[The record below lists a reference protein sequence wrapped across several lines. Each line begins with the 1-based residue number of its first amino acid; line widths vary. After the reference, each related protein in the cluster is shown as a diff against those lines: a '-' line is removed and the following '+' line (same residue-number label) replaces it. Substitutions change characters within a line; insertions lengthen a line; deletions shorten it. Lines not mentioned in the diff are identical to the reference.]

1 LTPLILVMICTSTRI
16 ETGYEE
22 LLEDPDM
29 FYAQFCKHLDRNAE
43 SQQKHQSQKQTVSG
57 LLHLIDF
64 VFDMFQEIGLSSQYL
79 IYNAVKKKN
88 DAKFQLVEGLNEC
101 MLCQLSCVSCIR
113 VDANIIV
120 HEQYN
125 RWLQCLWLVTHIY
138 EVEQQN
144 STAFKSTQN
153 LGAIALKHSEL
164 YRKCFCLVIQSLQ
177 NLYEHVVRVN
187 KNNNYLIN

>member
-1 LTPLILVMICTSTRI
+1 MFLVMICTSTRL

-22 LLEDPDM
+22 MLEDQDM

-43 SQQKHQSQKQTVSG
+43 LQQRHQSQKQTVSG
-57 LLHLIDF
+57 LLCLIDF
-64 VFDMFQEIGLSSQYL
+64 VFDMFQEIGLLNQYL

-101 MLCQLSCVSCIR
+101 MLSHLSCVSCIR

-138 EVEQQN
+138 EVEQEN
-144 STAFKSTQN
+144 CMALKNTQHVCVI
-153 LGAIALKHSEL
+153 GLKHSEI

-187 KNNNYLIN
+187 KNNNYLIK